1 MLAAAA
7 AAGVDAHGD
16 GELGSSLRFAR
27 VPHAD
32 GAAERDDAAR
42 KAVQKSGATRS
53 RLILTERGAK
63 LWLRGGEIDVEVLFV
78 EMECAKRRVWTGWR
92 ELSGGRWGV
101 MGSVEF

>member
-7 AAGVDAHGD
+7 GAGVDAHGD

-63 LWLRGGEIDVEVLFV
+63 LWLRGGEIDVEAGV
-78 EMECAKRRVWTGWR
+78 EMRCAKRRVWIGWR